1 MEKIVRAGSEDFSKN
16 GKTTV
21 VEIKVRYSFGV
32 VFSDL
37 YIGDTTLIITHHGKY
52 TQMGLAWLFIL
63 CENKII
69 QEFVSK
75 ADSTKNK
82 TLHFISCFSNIDI
95 T

>member
-52 TQMGLAWLFIL
+52 TQMGLACTKPSVGDCFVIGTKYKVITNRWLG
-63 CENKII
+63 
-69 QEFVSK
+69 
-75 ADSTKNK
+75 TG
-82 TLHFISCFSNIDI
+82 
-95 T
+95 